1 MIILELNFERT
12 WRGGERQT
20 LFNMLGFRN
29 IGVQVE
35 LVCRKGYPLEQK
47 ARAEGLTVHAF
58 DNIMQVW
65 LFLATKGGRYAVLH
79 AQTSHILT
87 WCVFSRPFHRAKILF
102 TRRVDFVPHGMFTRM
117 KYRSADKLI
126 AISTAVQK
134 IVAKFSGKDVVIISD
149 IVGERKLDKVRAE
162 SILKA
167 AGVQPDTTVIA
178 TTAAFVPHK
187 DPLNMVEAIKLLA
200 ARRKDFVFLHFGSGE
215 LEDEVK
221 SKISEYGL
229 QDVYKL
235 MGFHDD
241 VEDIFSVIQIFVMSS
256 QEEGLGSSVLDAF
269 VYRVPVVST
278 NAGGLMDLLQDNR
291 GIVCGKKKPADLA
304 AGIEK
309 LLIDPNIGMEN
320 ARRAYS
326 YVNVY
331 HGGFYITTQYMDVI
345 SKLGVTEKL
354 S

>member
-29 IGVQVE
+29 IGVQAE
-35 LVCRKGYPLEQK
+35 LVCRKGYPLEKK

-58 DNIMQVW
+58 DNMMQVW
-65 LFLATKGGRYAVLH
+65 LFLAAKGRRYAVFH
-79 AQTSHILT
+79 AQTSHVLT
-87 WCVFSRPFHRAKILF
+87 WCMFSRPFHKAKVLF
-102 TRRVDFVPHGMFTRM
+102 TRRVDFVPHGIFTRM

-134 IVAKFSGKDVVIISD
+134 IVAKFSGRDVVIISD
-149 IVGERKLDKVRAE
+149 IVGERKLDKARAE
-162 SILKA
+162 GILKDT
-167 AGVQPDTTVIA
+167 GVKQGTIVMA

-187 DPLNMVEAIKLLA
+187 DPMNMVEAIKLLA
-200 ARRKDFVFLHFGSGE
+200 SKRRDFVFLHFGTGE
-215 LEDEVK
+215 LENEVRN
-221 SKISEYGL
+221 KIEEYGL

-241 VEDIFSVIQIFVMSS
+241 VEDIFSVLQVFVMSS

-291 GIVCGKKKPADLA
+291 GVVCGKKKPADLA

-309 LLIDPNIGMEN
+309 LLANPAIGIEN

-331 HGGFYITTQYMDVI
+331 HGGFYITRQYMDVI
-345 SKLGVTEKL
+345 AKLGVSEKL